1 MKKLRVTTAI
11 MAMAFVSLTAMSC
24 KDSKSEVSKDTML
37 SEMSSEE
44 AHHHNN
50 TDSAMNHDNMGTSN
64 DMLDSDTQNSDAK
77 QVLSDYMV
85 LKDALVATDGSAA
98 AKAGKKLE
106 STLKG
111 FNVSSYTSEQQK
123 ELKDIIEDAIEHAE
137 HIGKSEI
144 DHQRE
149 HFKTLSKD
157 VMDMV
162 AITGTENTLYQQF
175 CPMYADGG
183 GAWLSMEKNIKNPY
197 FGSKMMN
204 CGKVQKEIN

>member
-1 MKKLRVTTAI
+1 MKKVRVTTAI
-11 MAMAFVSLTAMSC
+11 MAMAIISLTAISCNDGKKGEPNAPMS
-24 KDSKSEVSKDTML
+24 

-44 AHHHNN
+44 GHHHDGA
-50 TDSAMNHDNMGTSN
+50 DSAMNHDNM
-64 DMLDSDTQNSDAK
+64 MDSDAQNSDAK
-77 QVLSDYMV
+77 QVLADYMV
-85 LKDALVATDGSAA
+85 LKDALVATDESAA
-98 AKAGKKLE
+98 AKAGSKLE

-123 ELKDIIEDAIEHAE
+123 ELKDIIADAVEHAE
-137 HIGKSEI
+137 HIGKSEMG
-144 DHQRE
+144 HQRE

-204 CGKVQKEIN
+204 CGSVQKEIN